1 MSEHLTLP
9 FYTGE
14 FERRKPEVKHGFKAR
29 DDRKSFA
36 DVQVY
41 SLAQI
46 KGDFDKDKEKFK
58 TYFDPRLIFRIEVN
72 QSVSEEDY
80 GRFLERAGIKVISPS
95 PSGKGYW
102 ISLAEDE
109 TLDTIKN
116 RLQQYGV
123 IAKYKA
129 FDAIESFST
138 IPPEEK
144 IGDQLKGAPLKEGE
158 EAYLDI
164 EIWRMEDDKLQSF
177 LDGFQKLVEAG
188 DGRITDKLV
197 TESLCL
203 LRARIKHSLLNE
215 IIKLRE
221 ISRIDR
227 PPKPYINLKMLS
239 VPLEKL
245 QIEGSPAE
253 KAAAIAVLDS
263 GILSNHPLLEKAVG
277 DEISVPLLGSEKI
290 PPDKPQ
296 DDVGHGTKVAGLA
309 LYGDIKACIENKIF
323 KPEVWILSAKVMF
336 KEEDP
341 TGNIRASYDES
352 ELLEHQLEKAVTYFA
367 RQFSNCKV
375 VNISFGD
382 AFKKMFGNKRQFPLA
397 TLVDELATKLNVVFV
412 ISAGNIDESVIN
424 DTEYPKYLLEEKEA
438 VKIID
443 PGSSAYALTV
453 GSIAQ
458 EFGPSGALQ
467 AQMLIS
473 PAKTNY
479 PSPFTCIG
487 PGYRGMIK
495 PDLVEEGGNIIS
507 SPNDPTRLEDI
518 GGKIVVL
525 NPNWLREGKLFAIDY
540 GTSFSTAKVSHLVAK
555 LFNSFPDSSQNL
567 IKALL
572 LTSAEI
578 PSERPFPLNEIQPD
592 SPDKDLMELYKVY
605 GCGKP
610 NFDIAA
616 SSEYNRVILKA
627 ENKIKPDSVHLYY
640 FYLPME
646 FIETRGYKEISV
658 CLVYNPPVRRNR
670 VDYMGV
676 NFEFHLFGDSDVS
689 EVLSGYKKIKIE
701 KESEEIVP
709 EVLKLR
715 EIGLHPGVRMRK
727 KGIHQKGTKLYS
739 GKPRINLDK
748 PLVLAV
754 VCQDRWVKTE
764 TFQQEYA
771 VVVAVKH
778 QAMIDLYNLIKQ
790 RVEIEER
797 IRIRP

>member
-29 DDRKSFA
+29 DDRKAFA

-46 KGDFDKDKEKFK
+46 KGDFDKDKGKFK

-72 QSVSEEDY
+72 QSVPEEDY
-80 GRFLERAGIKVISPS
+80 TKFLERAGVKVISPS
-95 PSGKGYW
+95 PLGKGYW

-123 IAKYKA
+123 IAKYKG

-138 IPPEEK
+138 ILPEEK
-144 IGDQLKGAPLKEGE
+144 IGDQLKGAPLEKGE

-188 DGRITDKLV
+188 DGQITDKLV

-203 LRARIKHSLLNE
+203 LRARIKYSLLNE

-227 PPKPYINLKMLS
+227 PPKPYISLKMLS

-253 KAAAIAVLDS
+253 NAAAIVVLDS
-263 GILSNHPLLEKAVG
+263 GILSNHPLLENAIG
-277 DEISVPLLGSEKI
+277 DEISVPLLDSGKI
-290 PPDKPQ
+290 SPDKPQ

-341 TGNIRASYDES
+341 AGNIRASYDES
-352 ELLEHQLEKAVTYFA
+352 ELLEHQLEKAVTYFT
-367 RQFSNCKV
+367 REFNNCKV
-375 VNISFGD
+375 INISFGD
-382 AFKKMFGNKRQFPLA
+382 TYKKMFGNKRQFPLA
-397 TLVDELATKLNVVFV
+397 TLVDELARKLNVVFV
-412 ISAGNIDESVIN
+412 ISTGNIDESVIS
-424 DTEYPKYLLEEKEA
+424 DTEYPHHLLEEKET

-453 GSIAQ
+453 GAIAQ
-458 EFGPSGALQ
+458 KFGPSDVYQ
-467 AQMLIS
+467 SQMLIS

-479 PSPFTCIG
+479 PSPFTCVG

-507 SPNDPTRLEDI
+507 SPSDPAKLEDI
-518 GGKIVVL
+518 GGKLVVL
-525 NPNWLREGKLFAIDY
+525 NPDWIHEGKLFALDY
-540 GTSFSTAKVSHLVAK
+540 GTSFSAPKVSHLVAK
-555 LFNSFPDSSQNL
+555 LFNSFPDSSPNL

-572 LTSAEI
+572 LASAEI
-578 PSERPFPLNEIQPD
+578 PSDRPSPLSEIKTDD
-592 SPDKDLMELYKVY
+592 SDKNLMELLKIY
-605 GCGKP
+605 GYGKP
-610 NFDIAA
+610 SYDVAV

-627 ENKIKPDSVHLYY
+627 ENRIKPDSVHLYY
-640 FYLPME
+640 FYLPAE
-646 FIETRGYKEISV
+646 FVETKGNKEISV

-676 NFEFHLFGDSDVS
+676 NFEFHLFRDSDIS

-701 KESEEIVP
+701 RESEEIVP
-709 EVLKLR
+709 EGLKLR
-715 EIGLHPGVRMRK
+715 EIDLHPGVRMRK
-727 KGIHQKGTKLYS
+727 KSIHQKGTKPYL
-739 GKPRINLDK
+739 GQPRIDPDK
-748 PLVLAV
+748 PLVLAI
-754 VCQDRWVKTE
+754 VCQDRWIRTE
-764 TFQQEYA
+764 DFQQDYA
-771 VVVAVKH
+771 IVVTVKH
-778 QAMIDLYNLIKQ
+778 QAMIDIYTLIKQ

-797 IRIRP
+797 IRIRT